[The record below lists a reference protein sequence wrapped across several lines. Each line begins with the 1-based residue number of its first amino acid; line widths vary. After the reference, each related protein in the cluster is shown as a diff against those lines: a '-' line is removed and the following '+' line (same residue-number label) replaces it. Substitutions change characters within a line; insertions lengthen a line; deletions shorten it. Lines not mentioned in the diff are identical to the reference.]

1 MLQRLQ
7 QKSGPILPLWHAAI
21 MWEGPCGLPRV
32 TWKGPGD
39 MPYMASQHVD
49 GPLGPYGLPRVTWK
63 GLGDMPYMARNLWTG
78 PWLPQVTWKGPYG
91 LPRVTWK
98 GPYGLPRVT
107 LKGPGDMP
115 YMASQHVDGP
125 LGPCSL
131 PRVMWKGPGDMPY
144 MASQHVDGPLGP
156 YGLPRVTWKGPGD
169 MPYMARNLWTGP
181 WLGPCGLPRVTWKG
195 PGDMPYMASQH
206 VDGPLGP
213 CGLPR
218 VTMKGPYGL
227 PRVTWKGPYRLPA
240 RVTRHIW
247 HYNTC
252 TGRWVVQETSL
263 QHVEVPVQLTADDM
277 KGAADDMDWAFGL
290 PRVTYPTRQPMYG
303 WGFGSMWLTS
313 DDMEGSPSHAI
324 HGNGLRCNISNSG
337 PTSGNIK
344 QTCAA
349 YMAGDVGGSL
359 AVKKVVECRVP
370 ER

>member
-63 GLGDMPYMARNLWTG
+63 GLGDMPYMAHNLWTG
-78 PWLPQVTWKGPYG
+78 PW
-91 LPRVTWK
+91 
-98 GPYGLPRVT
+98 
-107 LKGPGDMP
+107 
-115 YMASQHVDGP
+115 
-125 LGPCSL
+125 
-131 PRVMWKGPGDMPY
+131 
-144 MASQHVDGPLGP
+144 
-156 YGLPRVTWKGPGD
+156 
-169 MPYMARNLWTGP
+169 
-181 WLGPCGLPRVTWKG
+181 
-195 PGDMPYMASQH
+195 
-206 VDGPLGP
+206 
-213 CGLPR
+213 
-218 VTMKGPYGL
+218 L

-263 QHVEVPVQLTADDM
+263 QHVEVPVRLTADDM

-344 QTCAA
+344 QTRAA